1 MTLMG
6 AGRYTS
12 TMNLPALLPE
22 LSRLISEAPSSPG
35 VYIIYGEPAG
45 LPLYIGKSINI
56 RSRLQSHSRSAKSR
70 RFLDRA
76 QRIEYRLTAGEVGA
90 LLLESQLIKTM
101 RPLYNKRLRRNRRLC
116 SVRLQGNQIQVVDT
130 TQPTPGAPLYGLF
143 RTPRSANEALRQLAD
158 THGLC
163 LSLLGLEPPTNRA
176 CFRAQLGKCRGA
188 CHGKESHSE
197 HQSRLQTALQQLQIH
212 YWPYPGAIAIHE
224 QHGGLEEFHVINHWH
239 YLGSWSTRQEAHQA
253 PAHSPSDFDAD
264 SYLILLRPVLEAKG
278 IVHLPG

>member
-1 MTLMG
+1 
-6 AGRYTS
+6 
-12 TMNLPALLPE
+12 MNLPALLPE
-22 LSRLISEAPSSPG
+22 PSRLISEAPSSPG

-56 RSRLQSHSRSAKSR
+56 RSRLQSHSRSPKSR

-116 SVRLQGNQIQVVDT
+116 SVRLQGNQVQIVDT
-130 TQPTPGAPLYGLF
+130 APPTPGAPLYGLF
-143 RTPRSANEALRQLAD
+143 RNRRSANDTLRRLAD

-163 LSLLGLEPPTNRA
+163 LSLLGLEPPTHRA
-176 CFRAQLGKCRGA
+176 CFRAQLGKCWGA
-188 CHGKESHSE
+188 CHGKECRSE
-197 HQSRLQTALQQLQIH
+197 HQSRLQTALQHLQIH
-212 YWPYPGAIAIHE
+212 HWPYPGAIAIHE
-224 QHGGLEEFHVINHWH
+224 QHGDLEEFHVINQWH
-239 YLGSWSTRQEAHQA
+239 YLGSWSTVHIAHQA
-253 PAHSPSDFDAD
+253 PVHSPSNFDAD

-278 IVHLPG
+278 IVHLAS